1 MRKAKYD
8 LRKVI
13 CRKASCLGYS
23 SNVAKP
29 GYWVSFVGGS
39 GEACIGRV
47 VGRIAESDG
56 SGTNCR
62 GYLAVMRL
70 SMECTHAYIN
80 WVNPDDVR
88 HCYEKPPAALLE
100 WIAGAD
106 WVKSAADVARLI
118 AMSQHSTTSENFI
131 ATRDD
136 PEKAYNARPEYAAQF
151 IMGGGA

>member
-8 LRKVI
+8 LRMVV

-29 GYWVSFVGGS
+29 GYWVSFVGDS
-39 GEACIGRV
+39 GESCLGRV
-47 VGRIAESDG
+47 VGRIAKTDG
-56 SGTNCR
+56 LDCR

-70 SMECTHAYIN
+70 SMECTHAFVT

-88 HCYEKPPAALLE
+88 HCYKKPPAALLN
-100 WIAGAD
+100 WITGAE

-118 AMSQHSTTSENFI
+118 AMSRHGTTSDQFI

-136 PEKAYNARPEYAAQF
+136 PEKAYNARPEYVNQWVLK
-151 IMGGGA
+151 